1 MAADGRGKRRRD
13 DRRQFQSITLPGE
26 ALQKYGQQPALAE
39 RQAVSGAEQPEPR
52 QSRTTSRPSTL
63 VEQPIVWDGVSLAL
77 PGETLSRRRER
88 PAAATAEHT
97 ESSATESAPAEQ
109 ATAPDLQAV
118 SSENAA
124 IDTVFPPAD
133 AEEPAPLVLEEEELD
148 EESAS
153 VTQMPEDMKR
163 RSSIRKMPQRPIAL
177 IPLRPVSFVFRHC
190 LAVSPSRQRR
200 SRRAPRL
207 RPPSQKPNT
216 WSTLPHRLR

>member
-1 MAADGRGKRRRD
+1 MASNRH
-13 DRRQFQSITLPGE
+13 SPNE
-26 ALQKYGQQPALAE
+26 
-39 RQAVSGAEQPEPR
+39 QAVSGAEQPERR

-97 ESSATESAPAEQ
+97 ESSATESALAEQ

-133 AEEPAPLVLEEEELD
+133 AEERAPLVLEEEELD

-153 VTQMPEDMKR
+153 VTQMPEAHDEAEFNPENASASHR
-163 RSSIRKMPQRPIAL
+163 VDPSSP
-177 IPLRPVSFVFRHC
+177 SEFRLSSLFGRESEPAEKEQTGTAAQTAEPETEHLEHAC
-190 LAVSPSRQRR
+190 LAGPGE
-200 SRRAPRL
+200 
-207 RPPSQKPNT
+207 
-216 WSTLPHRLR
+216 